1 MPHRVNMMLQNTTRR
16 LPSFFT
22 VQVFKRV
29 CSLIH
34 VLHVTLKSRFGEVRC
49 KWPAWCLQCW
59 KVRKLKKN
67 REKQNL
73 RFAYTQT
80 SFVVGNCVECNQ
92 QKIVSECKP
101 SVTKKKSGMA
111 FARCWS
117 LIRNWS
123 KKVHCFHICHWTG
136 IIEKFPCFASA
147 PKVNSNVEWPSTS
160 CLTCFD

>member
-16 LPSFFT
+16 LPAFFT

-29 CSLIH
+29 CSLFH

-59 KVRKLKKN
+59 KMRKLKKI
-67 REKQNL
+67 EKNK
-73 RFAYTQT
+73 T
-80 SFVVGNCVECNQ
+80 SDLLTVGNCVECNQ
-92 QKIVSECKP
+92 QKIVSECEPGVK
-101 SVTKKKSGMA
+101 KKKSGMA

-136 IIEKFPCFASA
+136 IIAEVSLFRVSA
-147 PKVNSNVEWPSTS
+147 KSQ
-160 CLTCFD
+160 L

>member
-29 CSLIH
+29 CSLFH

-49 KWPAWCLQCW
+49 KWLAWCLQCW
-59 KVRKLKKN
+59 KMRKLKKI
-67 REKQNL
+67 EKNK
-73 RFAYTQT
+73 T
-80 SFVVGNCVECNQ
+80 SDLLTVGNCVECNQ
-92 QKIVSECKP
+92 QKIVSECEPGVK
-101 SVTKKKSGMA
+101 KKKSGMA

-123 KKVHCFHICHWTG
+123 KKVHCFHRCHWTG

-147 PKVNSNVEWPSTS
+147 PKVNSNVECPSTS
-160 CLTCFD
+160 C

>member
-1 MPHRVNMMLQNTTRR
+1 MFHRVNMMLQNATRR

-22 VQVFKRV
+22 VQIFKRV

-49 KWPAWCLQCW
+49 ERSAWCLQCW
-59 KVRKLKKN
+59 KMRKLKKKI
-67 REKQNL
+67 EKKKPQICL
-73 RFAYTQT
+73 HRL
-80 SFVVGNCVECNQ
+80 FVVGNCVECNQ
-92 QKIVSECKP
+92 QKIVSECEP
-101 SVTKKKSGMA
+101 GLKKKSGMV
-111 FARCWS
+111 FARSWP

-123 KKVHCFHICHWTG
+123 KKVYCFHICPWTG

-147 PKVNSNVEWPSTS
+147 PKVNSNVECSSTS